1 MSSDDI
7 NLKLDKLLKNDD
19 TENFYSFVSE
29 IIEENKEYVSDL
41 EQNLNLINNILL
53 TDMNE
58 SNHESKMSFICLFFE
73 ILISE
78 NIDFTLYL
86 DKLLNLIIQTNIYSD
101 ENIKRIINICSN
113 ATLSKTALY
122 KKLVNFA
129 KNKVE
134 YLYIIFS
141 LVGFKD
147 IIIDTLSE
155 NWELIFDL
163 MNSQEVK
170 LNSTDIKNVLKCLE
184 LLINLSEDKFKPYA
198 SSALYQALDYLSETD
213 TELQKRSLMIIYSL
227 SKFCDEQ
234 LQPLSEHIVDF
245 LKVLEKGKNV
255 EINNLCNTM
264 LKHFTG
270 NEENE
275 IEENE
280 NDNNEND
287 EIDNNEND
295 NNENRNYNVEENEEN
310 ENDNENENNIIDNDD
325 YPENKDNQENQ
336 ENQEEQIEQNEQ
348 NERNLDLNEV
358 DDTKPEDLIK
368 NNTNNNII
376 EEYDY
381 SYEKRIKPNIQN
393 SSEIKQEE
401 PKEQYI
407 DYQNKPKERKETKE
421 ILLENQNNNE
431 LYQKKIYTNKNENK
445 NKIQMSKYKPKP
457 QPKEEYEE
465 NNEQMNQEIE
475 NSNDNDNNDNFY
487 NIDIDAIMKKI
498 KDLSNKQ
505 IIILNSIEQYK
516 SDTERIIN
524 QKKLKI
530 KSLEEKIEDL
540 EEKIRIEKNKRKN
553 RGVNPGRTNYQMRRK
568 NNNDN
573 NNSYKNK
580 YENEDN
586 DEYND
591 YYRYEK

>member
-29 IIEENKEYVSDL
+29 IIDENKECVSDL
-41 EQNLNLINNILL
+41 EQNLNLIFNILI
-53 TDMNE
+53 TDINE

-78 NIDFTLYL
+78 NIDFTFYL
-86 DKLLNLIIQTNIYSD
+86 DKLLNLIIKTNIYSD

-147 IIIDTLSE
+147 IIIDNLSD

-170 LNSTDIKNVLKCLE
+170 LNSTEIKNVLKCLE
-184 LLINLSEDKFKPYA
+184 LLINLSEDKFKPFA

-213 TELQKRSLMIIYSL
+213 IELQKRSLMIIYSL

-264 LKHFTG
+264 LKHFMG
-270 NEENE
+270 NDDNYVEENENENE
-275 IEENE
+275 IERENE
-280 NDNNEND
+280 EGGDNA
-287 EIDNNEND
+287 
-295 NNENRNYNVEENEEN
+295 EENEEID
-310 ENDNENENNIIDNDD
+310 NDNENNIIDNDD
-325 YPENKDNQENQ
+325 YPENKNEQD
-336 ENQEEQIEQNEQ
+336 EQIEQNEQ
-348 NERNLDLNEV
+348 NLDLNEI
-358 DDTKPEDLIK
+358 DETKQEELIK
-368 NNTNNNII
+368 NNISNNNINS
-376 EEYDY
+376 EYNY
-381 SYEKRIKPNIQN
+381 NYEKNIKSNTKNNP
-393 SSEIKQEE
+393 EINKDENYINYQ
-401 PKEQYI
+401 PKKNEKIEKIEII
-407 DYQNKPKERKETKE
+407 DEDE
-421 ILLENQNNNE
+421 NNNE
-431 LYQKKIYTNKNENK
+431 EYPKKIYSNKNEA
-445 NKIQMSKYKPKP
+445 KIRANNYQPKPK
-457 QPKEEYEE
+457 QEYEE
-465 NNEQMNQEIE
+465 NNEQINQDLE
-475 NSNDNDNNDNFY
+475 NSNDNNDNSDNFA

-498 KDLSNKQ
+498 KDLSYKQ

-553 RGVNPGRTNYQMRRK
+553 RGANVGRTNYQMRRK

-573 NNSYKNK
+573 NNIYKNK
-580 YENEDN
+580 YENED
-586 DEYND
+586 DEDYND
-591 YYRYEK
+591 YYRYGK

>member
-29 IIEENKEYVSDL
+29 IIDENKEYVSDL
-41 EQNLNLINNILL
+41 EQNLNLIFNILI
-53 TDMNE
+53 TDINE

-78 NIDFTLYL
+78 NIDFTFYL
-86 DKLLNLIIQTNIYSD
+86 DKLLNLIIKTNIYSD

-147 IIIDTLSE
+147 IIIDNLSD

-170 LNSTDIKNVLKCLE
+170 LNSTEIKNVLKCLE
-184 LLINLSEDKFKPYA
+184 LLINLSEDKFKPFA

-213 TELQKRSLMIIYSL
+213 IELQKRSLMIIYSL

-264 LKHFTG
+264 LKHFMG
-270 NEENE
+270 NDDNYVEENENENE
-275 IEENE
+275 IERENE
-280 NDNNEND
+280 EGGDNA
-287 EIDNNEND
+287 
-295 NNENRNYNVEENEEN
+295 EENEEID
-310 ENDNENENNIIDNDD
+310 NDNENNIIDNDD
-325 YPENKDNQENQ
+325 YPENKNEQD
-336 ENQEEQIEQNEQ
+336 EQIEQNEQ
-348 NERNLDLNEV
+348 NLDLNEI
-358 DDTKPEDLIK
+358 DDTKQEELIK
-368 NNTNNNII
+368 NNISNNNINS
-376 EEYDY
+376 EYNY
-381 SYEKRIKPNIQN
+381 NYEKNIKSNTKNNP
-393 SSEIKQEE
+393 EINKDENYINYQ
-401 PKEQYI
+401 PKKNEKIEKIEII
-407 DYQNKPKERKETKE
+407 DEDE
-421 ILLENQNNNE
+421 NNNE
-431 LYQKKIYTNKNENK
+431 EYPKKIYSNKNEA
-445 NKIQMSKYKPKP
+445 KIRANNYQPIPK
-457 QPKEEYEE
+457 QEYEE
-465 NNEQMNQEIE
+465 NNEQINQDLE
-475 NSNDNDNNDNFY
+475 NSNDNNDNSDNFA

-498 KDLSNKQ
+498 KDLSYKQ

-553 RGVNPGRTNYQMRRK
+553 RGANVGRTNYQMRRK

-573 NNSYKNK
+573 NNIYKNK
-580 YENEDN
+580 YENED
-586 DEYND
+586 DEDYND
-591 YYRYEK
+591 YYRYGK

>member
-7 NLKLDKLLKNDD
+7 NSKLDKLLKNDD

-41 EQNLNLINNILL
+41 EQNLNLIYNILIS
-53 TDMNE
+53 DMNE
-58 SNHESKMSFICLFFE
+58 SNHETKMAFICLFFE

-86 DKLLNLIIQTNIYSD
+86 DKLLNLIIKTNIYSD

-113 ATLSKTALY
+113 ATLSKTTLY
-122 KKLVNFA
+122 KKLINFA

-184 LLINLSEDKFKPYA
+184 LLINLSEDKFKPFA

-213 TELQKRSLMIIYSL
+213 IELQKRSLMIIYSL

-270 NEENE
+270 NEDE

-280 NDNNEND
+280 NE
-287 EIDNNEND
+287 
-295 NNENRNYNVEENEEN
+295 NENRNDNVEENEEN
-310 ENDNENENNIIDNDD
+310 ENDENDNDNENNIIDNDD
-325 YPENKDNQENQ
+325 YPENKDNQEEQN
-336 ENQEEQIEQNEQ
+336 EQIEQNEQ
-348 NERNLDLNEV
+348 NEQNERNFDLNEV

-368 NNTNNNII
+368 NNTNNNIS

-381 SYEKRIKPNIQN
+381 NYEKRPKINMQNNI
-393 SSEIKQEE
+393 EINQEE
-401 PKEQYI
+401 QKEKYI
-407 DYQNKPKERKETKE
+407 EYEIKPKENKRE
-421 ILLENQNNNE
+421 IIYENQNDIE
-431 LYQKKIYTNKNENK
+431 AYPKKINSNKKE
-445 NKIQMSKYKPKP
+445 NKIQMNKYKPK
-457 QPKEEYEE
+457 PKEEYEE

-475 NSNDNDNNDNFY
+475 NSNDNDNNNDNFY

-553 RGVNPGRTNYQMRRK
+553 RGANPGRTNYQMRRK
-568 NNNDN
+568 NNNEN
-573 NNSYKNK
+573 NNYKNK
-580 YENEDN
+580 YENEDD
-586 DEYND
+586 DEYNN
-591 YYRYEK
+591 YYRYGK

>member
-29 IIEENKEYVSDL
+29 IIDENKECVSDL
-41 EQNLNLINNILL
+41 EQNLNLIFNILI
-53 TDMNE
+53 TDINE

-78 NIDFTLYL
+78 NIDFTFYL
-86 DKLLNLIIQTNIYSD
+86 DKLLNLIIKTNIYSD

-147 IIIDTLSE
+147 IIIDNLSD

-170 LNSTDIKNVLKCLE
+170 LNSTEIKNVLKCLE
-184 LLINLSEDKFKPYA
+184 LLINLSEDKFKPFA

-213 TELQKRSLMIIYSL
+213 IELQKRSLMIIYSL

-264 LKHFTG
+264 LKHFMG
-270 NEENE
+270 NDDNYVEENENENE
-275 IEENE
+275 IERENE
-280 NDNNEND
+280 EGGDNA
-287 EIDNNEND
+287 
-295 NNENRNYNVEENEEN
+295 EENEEID
-310 ENDNENENNIIDNDD
+310 NDNENNIIDNDD
-325 YPENKDNQENQ
+325 YPENKN
-336 ENQEEQIEQNEQ
+336 EQIEQNEQ
-348 NERNLDLNEV
+348 NLDLNEI
-358 DDTKPEDLIK
+358 DDTKQEELIK
-368 NNTNNNII
+368 NNISNNNINS
-376 EEYDY
+376 EYNY
-381 SYEKRIKPNIQN
+381 NYEKNIKSNTKNNP
-393 SSEIKQEE
+393 EINKDENYINYQ
-401 PKEQYI
+401 PKKNEKIEKIEII
-407 DYQNKPKERKETKE
+407 DEDE
-421 ILLENQNNNE
+421 NNNE
-431 LYQKKIYTNKNENK
+431 EYPKKIYSNKNEA
-445 NKIQMSKYKPKP
+445 KIRANNYQPKPK
-457 QPKEEYEE
+457 QEYEE
-465 NNEQMNQEIE
+465 NNEQINQDLE
-475 NSNDNDNNDNFY
+475 NSNDNNDNSDNFA

-498 KDLSNKQ
+498 KDLSYKQ

-553 RGVNPGRTNYQMRRK
+553 RGANVGRTNYQMRRK

-573 NNSYKNK
+573 NNIYKNK
-580 YENEDN
+580 YENED
-586 DEYND
+586 DEDYND
-591 YYRYEK
+591 YYRYGK

>member
-29 IIEENKEYVSDL
+29 IIDENKEYVSDL
-41 EQNLNLINNILL
+41 EQNLNLIFNILI
-53 TDMNE
+53 TDINE

-78 NIDFTLYL
+78 NIDFTFYL
-86 DKLLNLIIQTNIYSD
+86 DKLLNLIIKTNIYSD

-147 IIIDTLSE
+147 IIIDNLSD

-170 LNSTDIKNVLKCLE
+170 LNSTEIKNVLKCLE
-184 LLINLSEDKFKPYA
+184 LLINLSEDKFKPFA

-213 TELQKRSLMIIYSL
+213 IELQKRSLMIIYSL

-264 LKHFTG
+264 LKHFMG
-270 NEENE
+270 NDDNYVEENENENE
-275 IEENE
+275 IEHENE
-280 NDNNEND
+280 EGGDNA
-287 EIDNNEND
+287 
-295 NNENRNYNVEENEEN
+295 EENEEID
-310 ENDNENENNIIDNDD
+310 NDNENNIIDNDD
-325 YPENKDNQENQ
+325 YPENKNEQD
-336 ENQEEQIEQNEQ
+336 EQIEQNEQ
-348 NERNLDLNEV
+348 NLDLNEI
-358 DDTKPEDLIK
+358 DDTKQEELIK
-368 NNTNNNII
+368 NNISNNNINS
-376 EEYDY
+376 EYNY
-381 SYEKRIKPNIQN
+381 NYEKNIKSNTKNNP
-393 SSEIKQEE
+393 EINNDENYINYQ
-401 PKEQYI
+401 PKKNEKIEKIEII
-407 DYQNKPKERKETKE
+407 DEDE
-421 ILLENQNNNE
+421 NNNE
-431 LYQKKIYTNKNENK
+431 EYPKKIYSNKNEA
-445 NKIQMSKYKPKP
+445 KIRANNYQPKPK
-457 QPKEEYEE
+457 QEYEE
-465 NNEQMNQEIE
+465 NNEQINQDLE
-475 NSNDNDNNDNFY
+475 NSNDNNDNSDNFA

-498 KDLSNKQ
+498 KDLSYKQ

-530 KSLEEKIEDL
+530 KNLEEKIEDL

-553 RGVNPGRTNYQMRRK
+553 RGANVGRTNYQMRRK

-573 NNSYKNK
+573 NNIYKNK
-580 YENEDN
+580 YENED
-586 DEYND
+586 DEDYND
-591 YYRYEK
+591 YYRYGK

>member
-7 NLKLDKLLKNDD
+7 NSKLDKLLKNDD

-41 EQNLNLINNILL
+41 EQNLNLIYNILIS
-53 TDMNE
+53 DMNE
-58 SNHESKMSFICLFFE
+58 SNHETKMAFICLFFE

-86 DKLLNLIIQTNIYSD
+86 DKLLNLIIKTNIYSD

-113 ATLSKTALY
+113 ATLSKTTLY
-122 KKLVNFA
+122 KKLINFA

-184 LLINLSEDKFKPYA
+184 LLINLSEDKFKPFA

-213 TELQKRSLMIIYSL
+213 IELQKRSLMIIYSL

-270 NEENE
+270 NEDE

-280 NDNNEND
+280 NE
-287 EIDNNEND
+287 
-295 NNENRNYNVEENEEN
+295 NENRNDNVEENEEN
-310 ENDNENENNIIDNDD
+310 ENDENDNDNENNIIDNDD
-325 YPENKDNQENQ
+325 YPENKDNQEEQN
-336 ENQEEQIEQNEQ
+336 EQIEQNEQ
-348 NERNLDLNEV
+348 NERNFDLNEV

-368 NNTNNNII
+368 NNTNNNIS

-381 SYEKRIKPNIQN
+381 NYEKRPKINMQNNI
-393 SSEIKQEE
+393 EINQEE
-401 PKEQYI
+401 QKEKYI
-407 DYQNKPKERKETKE
+407 EYEIKPKENKRE
-421 ILLENQNNNE
+421 IIYENQNDIE
-431 LYQKKIYTNKNENK
+431 AYPKKINSNKKE
-445 NKIQMSKYKPKP
+445 NKIQMNKYKPK
-457 QPKEEYEE
+457 PKEEYEE

-475 NSNDNDNNDNFY
+475 NSNDNDNNNDNFY

-530 KSLEEKIEDL
+530 KSLEKKIEDL

-553 RGVNPGRTNYQMRRK
+553 RGANPGRTNYQMRRK
-568 NNNDN
+568 NNNEN
-573 NNSYKNK
+573 NNYKNK
-580 YENEDN
+580 YENEDD

-591 YYRYEK
+591 YYRYGK

>member
-29 IIEENKEYVSDL
+29 IIDENKECVSDL
-41 EQNLNLINNILL
+41 EQNLNLIFNILI
-53 TDMNE
+53 TDINE

-78 NIDFTLYL
+78 NIDFTFYL
-86 DKLLNLIIQTNIYSD
+86 DKLLNLIIKKNIYSD

-147 IIIDTLSE
+147 IIIDNLSD

-170 LNSTDIKNVLKCLE
+170 LNSTEIKNVLKCLE
-184 LLINLSEDKFKPYA
+184 LLINLSEDKFKPFA

-213 TELQKRSLMIIYSL
+213 IELQKRSLMIIYSL

-264 LKHFTG
+264 LKHFMG
-270 NEENE
+270 NDDNYAEENENENE
-275 IEENE
+275 IERENE
-280 NDNNEND
+280 EGGDNA
-287 EIDNNEND
+287 
-295 NNENRNYNVEENEEN
+295 EENEEID
-310 ENDNENENNIIDNDD
+310 NDNENNIIDNDD
-325 YPENKDNQENQ
+325 YPENKNEQD
-336 ENQEEQIEQNEQ
+336 EQIEQNEQ
-348 NERNLDLNEV
+348 NLDLNEI
-358 DDTKPEDLIK
+358 DDTKQEELIK
-368 NNTNNNII
+368 NNISNNNINS
-376 EEYDY
+376 EYNY
-381 SYEKRIKPNIQN
+381 NYEKNIKSNTKNNP
-393 SSEIKQEE
+393 EINKDEDYINYQ
-401 PKEQYI
+401 PKKNEKIEKIEII
-407 DYQNKPKERKETKE
+407 DEDE
-421 ILLENQNNNE
+421 NNNE
-431 LYQKKIYTNKNENK
+431 EYPKKIYSNKNEA
-445 NKIQMSKYKPKP
+445 KIRANNYQPKPK
-457 QPKEEYEE
+457 QEYEE
-465 NNEQMNQEIE
+465 NNEQINQDLE
-475 NSNDNDNNDNFY
+475 NSNDNNDNSDNFA

-498 KDLSNKQ
+498 KDLSYKQ

-553 RGVNPGRTNYQMRRK
+553 RGANVGRTNYQMRRK

-573 NNSYKNK
+573 NNIYKNK
-580 YENEDN
+580 YENED
-586 DEYND
+586 DEDYND
-591 YYRYEK
+591 YYRYGK

>member
-29 IIEENKEYVSDL
+29 IIDENKEYVSDL
-41 EQNLNLINNILL
+41 EQNLNLIFNILI
-53 TDMNE
+53 TDINE

-78 NIDFTLYL
+78 NIDFTFYL
-86 DKLLNLIIQTNIYSD
+86 DKLLNLIIKTNIYSD

-147 IIIDTLSE
+147 IIIDNLSD

-170 LNSTDIKNVLKCLE
+170 LNSTEIKNVLKCLE
-184 LLINLSEDKFKPYA
+184 LLINLSEDKFKPFA

-213 TELQKRSLMIIYSL
+213 IELQKRSLMIIYSL

-264 LKHFTG
+264 LKHFMG
-270 NEENE
+270 NDDNYVEENENENE
-275 IEENE
+275 IERENE
-280 NDNNEND
+280 EGGDNA
-287 EIDNNEND
+287 
-295 NNENRNYNVEENEEN
+295 EENEEID
-310 ENDNENENNIIDNDD
+310 NDNENNIIDNDD
-325 YPENKDNQENQ
+325 YPENKNEQD
-336 ENQEEQIEQNEQ
+336 EQIEQNEQ
-348 NERNLDLNEV
+348 NLDLNEI
-358 DDTKPEDLIK
+358 DDTKQEELIK
-368 NNTNNNII
+368 NNISNNNINS
-376 EEYDY
+376 EYNY
-381 SYEKRIKPNIQN
+381 NYEKNIKSNTKNNP
-393 SSEIKQEE
+393 EINKDENYINYQ
-401 PKEQYI
+401 PKKNEKIEKIEII
-407 DYQNKPKERKETKE
+407 DEDE
-421 ILLENQNNNE
+421 NNNE
-431 LYQKKIYTNKNENK
+431 EYPKKIYSNKNEA
-445 NKIQMSKYKPKP
+445 KIRANNYQPKPK
-457 QPKEEYEE
+457 QEYEE
-465 NNEQMNQEIE
+465 NNEQINQDLE
-475 NSNDNDNNDNFY
+475 NSNDNNDNSDNFA

-498 KDLSNKQ
+498 KDLSYKQ

-553 RGVNPGRTNYQMRRK
+553 RGANVGRTNYQMRRK

-573 NNSYKNK
+573 NNIYKNK
-580 YENEDN
+580 YENED
-586 DEYND
+586 DEDYND
-591 YYRYEK
+591 YYRYGK

>member
-29 IIEENKEYVSDL
+29 IIDENKEYVSDL
-41 EQNLNLINNILL
+41 EQNLNLIFNILI
-53 TDMNE
+53 TDINE

-78 NIDFTLYL
+78 NIDFTFYL
-86 DKLLNLIIQTNIYSD
+86 DKLLNLIIKTNIYSD

-147 IIIDTLSE
+147 IIIDNLSD

-170 LNSTDIKNVLKCLE
+170 LNSTEIKNVLKCLE
-184 LLINLSEDKFKPYA
+184 LLINLSEDKFKPFA

-213 TELQKRSLMIIYSL
+213 IELQKRSLMIIYSL

-264 LKHFTG
+264 LKHFMG
-270 NEENE
+270 NDDNYVEENENENE
-275 IEENE
+275 IERENE
-280 NDNNEND
+280 EGGDNA
-287 EIDNNEND
+287 
-295 NNENRNYNVEENEEN
+295 EENEEID
-310 ENDNENENNIIDNDD
+310 NDNENNIIDNDD
-325 YPENKDNQENQ
+325 YPENKNEQD
-336 ENQEEQIEQNEQ
+336 EQIEQNEQ
-348 NERNLDLNEV
+348 NLDLNEI
-358 DDTKPEDLIK
+358 DDTKQEELIK
-368 NNTNNNII
+368 NNISNNNINS
-376 EEYDY
+376 EYNY
-381 SYEKRIKPNIQN
+381 NYEKNIKSNTKNNP
-393 SSEIKQEE
+393 EINKDENYINYQ
-401 PKEQYI
+401 PKKNEKIEKIEII
-407 DYQNKPKERKETKE
+407 DEDE
-421 ILLENQNNNE
+421 NNNE
-431 LYQKKIYTNKNENK
+431 EYPKKIYSNKNEA
-445 NKIQMSKYKPKP
+445 KIRANNYQPKPK
-457 QPKEEYEE
+457 QEYEE
-465 NNEQMNQEIE
+465 NNEQINQDLE
-475 NSNDNDNNDNFY
+475 NSNDNNDNSDNFA

-498 KDLSNKQ
+498 KDLSYKQ

-530 KSLEEKIEDL
+530 KNLEEKIEDL

-553 RGVNPGRTNYQMRRK
+553 RGANVGRTNYQMRRK

-573 NNSYKNK
+573 NNIYKNK
-580 YENEDN
+580 YENED
-586 DEYND
+586 DEDYND
-591 YYRYEK
+591 YYRYGK

>member
-7 NLKLDKLLKNDD
+7 NSKLDKLLKNDD

-41 EQNLNLINNILL
+41 EQNLNLIYNILIS
-53 TDMNE
+53 DMNE
-58 SNHESKMSFICLFFE
+58 SNHETKMAFICLFFE

-86 DKLLNLIIQTNIYSD
+86 DKLLNLIIKTNIYSD

-113 ATLSKTALY
+113 ATLSKTTLY
-122 KKLVNFA
+122 KKLINFA

-184 LLINLSEDKFKPYA
+184 LLINLSEDKFKPFA

-213 TELQKRSLMIIYSL
+213 IELQKRSLMIIYSL

-270 NEENE
+270 NEDE

-280 NDNNEND
+280 NE
-287 EIDNNEND
+287 
-295 NNENRNYNVEENEEN
+295 NENRNDNVEENEEN
-310 ENDNENENNIIDNDD
+310 ENDENDNDNENNIIDNDD
-325 YPENKDNQENQ
+325 YPENKDNQEEQN
-336 ENQEEQIEQNEQ
+336 EQIEQNEQ
-348 NERNLDLNEV
+348 NERNFDLNEV

-368 NNTNNNII
+368 NNTNNNMS

-381 SYEKRIKPNIQN
+381 NYEKRPKINMQNNI
-393 SSEIKQEE
+393 EINQEE
-401 PKEQYI
+401 QKEKYI
-407 DYQNKPKERKETKE
+407 EYEIKPKENKRE
-421 ILLENQNNNE
+421 IIYENQNDIE
-431 LYQKKIYTNKNENK
+431 AYPKKINSNKKE
-445 NKIQMSKYKPKP
+445 NKIQMNKYKPK
-457 QPKEEYEE
+457 PKEEYEE

-475 NSNDNDNNDNFY
+475 NSNDNDNNNDNFY

-530 KSLEEKIEDL
+530 KSLEKKIEDL

-553 RGVNPGRTNYQMRRK
+553 RGANPGRTNYQMRRK
-568 NNNDN
+568 NNNEN
-573 NNSYKNK
+573 NNYKNK
-580 YENEDN
+580 YENEDD

-591 YYRYEK
+591 YYRYGK

>member
-29 IIEENKEYVSDL
+29 IIDENKEYVSDL
-41 EQNLNLINNILL
+41 EQNLNLIFNILI
-53 TDMNE
+53 TDINE

-78 NIDFTLYL
+78 NIDFTFYL
-86 DKLLNLIIQTNIYSD
+86 DKLLNLIIKTNIYSD

-147 IIIDTLSE
+147 IIIDNLSD

-170 LNSTDIKNVLKCLE
+170 LNSTEIKNVLKCLE
-184 LLINLSEDKFKPYA
+184 LLINLSEDKFKPFA

-213 TELQKRSLMIIYSL
+213 IELQKRSLMIIYSL

-264 LKHFTG
+264 LKHFMG
-270 NEENE
+270 NDDNYVEENENENE
-275 IEENE
+275 IERENE
-280 NDNNEND
+280 EGGDNA
-287 EIDNNEND
+287 
-295 NNENRNYNVEENEEN
+295 EENEEID
-310 ENDNENENNIIDNDD
+310 NDNENNIIDNDD
-325 YPENKDNQENQ
+325 YPENKNEQD
-336 ENQEEQIEQNEQ
+336 EQIEQNEQ
-348 NERNLDLNEV
+348 NLDLNEI
-358 DDTKPEDLIK
+358 DDTKQEELIK
-368 NNTNNNII
+368 NNISNNNINS
-376 EEYDY
+376 EYNY
-381 SYEKRIKPNIQN
+381 NYEKNIKSNTKNNP
-393 SSEIKQEE
+393 EINKDENYINYQ
-401 PKEQYI
+401 PKKNEKIEKIEII
-407 DYQNKPKERKETKE
+407 DEDE
-421 ILLENQNNNE
+421 NNNE
-431 LYQKKIYTNKNENK
+431 EYPKKIYSNKNEA
-445 NKIQMSKYKPKP
+445 KIRANNYQPKPK
-457 QPKEEYEE
+457 QEYEE
-465 NNEQMNQEIE
+465 NNEQINQDLE
-475 NSNDNDNNDNFY
+475 NSNDNNDNSDNFE
-487 NIDIDAIMKKI
+487 NIDIDSIMKKI
-498 KDLSNKQ
+498 KDLSYKQ

-530 KSLEEKIEDL
+530 KNLEEKIEDL

-553 RGVNPGRTNYQMRRK
+553 RGANVGRTNYQMRRK

-573 NNSYKNK
+573 NNIYKNK
-580 YENEDN
+580 YENED
-586 DEYND
+586 DEDYND
-591 YYRYEK
+591 YYRYGK

>member
-7 NLKLDKLLKNDD
+7 NSKLDKLLKNDD

-41 EQNLNLINNILL
+41 EQNLNLIYNILIS
-53 TDMNE
+53 DMNE
-58 SNHESKMSFICLFFE
+58 SNHETKMAFICLFFE

-86 DKLLNLIIQTNIYSD
+86 DKLLNLIIKTNIYSD

-113 ATLSKTALY
+113 ATLSKTTLY
-122 KKLVNFA
+122 KKLINFA

-184 LLINLSEDKFKPYA
+184 LLINLSEDKFKPFA

-213 TELQKRSLMIIYSL
+213 IELQKRSLMIIYSL

-270 NEENE
+270 NEDE

-280 NDNNEND
+280 NE
-287 EIDNNEND
+287 
-295 NNENRNYNVEENEEN
+295 NENRNDNVEENEEN
-310 ENDNENENNIIDNDD
+310 ENDENDNDNENNIIDNDD
-325 YPENKDNQENQ
+325 YPENKDNQEEQN
-336 ENQEEQIEQNEQ
+336 EQIEQNEQNEQ

-368 NNTNNNII
+368 NNTNNNIS

-381 SYEKRIKPNIQN
+381 NYQKRPKINMQNNI
-393 SSEIKQEE
+393 EINQEE
-401 PKEQYI
+401 QKEKYI
-407 DYQNKPKERKETKE
+407 EYEIKPKENKRE
-421 ILLENQNNNE
+421 IIYENQNDIE
-431 LYQKKIYTNKNENK
+431 AYPKKINSNKKE
-445 NKIQMSKYKPKP
+445 NKIQMNKYKPK
-457 QPKEEYEE
+457 PKEEYEE

-475 NSNDNDNNDNFY
+475 NSNDNDNNNDNFY

-530 KSLEEKIEDL
+530 KSLEKKIEDL

-553 RGVNPGRTNYQMRRK
+553 RGANPGRTNYQMRRK
-568 NNNDN
+568 NNNEN
-573 NNSYKNK
+573 NNYKNK
-580 YENEDN
+580 YENEDD

-591 YYRYEK
+591 YYRYGK

>member
-29 IIEENKEYVSDL
+29 IIDENKEYVSDL
-41 EQNLNLINNILL
+41 EQNLNLIFNILI
-53 TDMNE
+53 TDINE

-78 NIDFTLYL
+78 NIDFTFYL
-86 DKLLNLIIQTNIYSD
+86 DKLLNLIIKTNIYSD

-147 IIIDTLSE
+147 IIIDNLSD

-170 LNSTDIKNVLKCLE
+170 LNSTEIKNALKCLE
-184 LLINLSEDKFKPYA
+184 LLINLSEDKFKPFA

-213 TELQKRSLMIIYSL
+213 IELQKRSLMIIYSL

-245 LKVLEKGKNV
+245 LKVLKKGKNV

-264 LKHFTG
+264 LKHFMG
-270 NEENE
+270 NDDNYVEENENENE
-275 IEENE
+275 IERENE
-280 NDNNEND
+280 EGGDNA
-287 EIDNNEND
+287 
-295 NNENRNYNVEENEEN
+295 EENEEID
-310 ENDNENENNIIDNDD
+310 NDNENNIIDNDD
-325 YPENKDNQENQ
+325 YPENKNEQD
-336 ENQEEQIEQNEQ
+336 EQIEQNEQ
-348 NERNLDLNEV
+348 NLDLNEI
-358 DDTKPEDLIK
+358 DDTKQEELIK
-368 NNTNNNII
+368 NNISNNNINS
-376 EEYDY
+376 EYNY
-381 SYEKRIKPNIQN
+381 NYEKNIKSNTKNNP
-393 SSEIKQEE
+393 EINKDENYINYQ
-401 PKEQYI
+401 PKKNEKIEKIEII
-407 DYQNKPKERKETKE
+407 DEDE
-421 ILLENQNNNE
+421 NNNE
-431 LYQKKIYTNKNENK
+431 EYPKKIYSNKNEA
-445 NKIQMSKYKPKP
+445 KIRANNYQPKPK
-457 QPKEEYEE
+457 QEYEE
-465 NNEQMNQEIE
+465 NNEQINQDLE
-475 NSNDNDNNDNFY
+475 NSNDNNDNSDNFA

-498 KDLSNKQ
+498 KDLSYKQ

-553 RGVNPGRTNYQMRRK
+553 RGANVGRTNYQMRRK

-573 NNSYKNK
+573 NNIYKNK
-580 YENEDN
+580 YENED
-586 DEYND
+586 DEDYND
-591 YYRYEK
+591 YYRYGK

>member
-7 NLKLDKLLKNDD
+7 NSKLDKLLKNDD

-41 EQNLNLINNILL
+41 EQNLNLIYNILIS
-53 TDMNE
+53 DMNE
-58 SNHESKMSFICLFFE
+58 SNHETKMAFICLFFE

-86 DKLLNLIIQTNIYSD
+86 DKLLNLIIKTNIYSD

-113 ATLSKTALY
+113 ATLSKTTLY
-122 KKLVNFA
+122 KKLINFA

-184 LLINLSEDKFKPYA
+184 LLINLSEDKFKPFA

-213 TELQKRSLMIIYSL
+213 IELQKRSLMIIYSL

-270 NEENE
+270 NEDE

-280 NDNNEND
+280 NE
-287 EIDNNEND
+287 
-295 NNENRNYNVEENEEN
+295 NENRNDNVEENEEN
-310 ENDNENENNIIDNDD
+310 ENDENDNDNENNIIDNDD
-325 YPENKDNQENQ
+325 YPENKDNQEEQN
-336 ENQEEQIEQNEQ
+336 EQIEQNEQ
-348 NERNLDLNEV
+348 NERNFDLNEV

-368 NNTNNNII
+368 NNTNNNIS

-381 SYEKRIKPNIQN
+381 NYEKRPKINMQNNI
-393 SSEIKQEE
+393 EINQEE
-401 PKEQYI
+401 QKEKYI
-407 DYQNKPKERKETKE
+407 EYEIKPKENKRE
-421 ILLENQNNNE
+421 IIYENQNDIE
-431 LYQKKIYTNKNENK
+431 AYPKKINSNKKE
-445 NKIQMSKYKPKP
+445 NKIQMNKYKPK
-457 QPKEEYEE
+457 PKEEYEE

-475 NSNDNDNNDNFY
+475 NSNDNDNNNDNFY

-553 RGVNPGRTNYQMRRK
+553 RGANPGRTNYQMRRK

-573 NNSYKNK
+573 NNNYKNK
-580 YENEDN
+580 YENEDD

-591 YYRYEK
+591 YYRYGK

>member
-29 IIEENKEYVSDL
+29 IIDENKEYVSDL
-41 EQNLNLINNILL
+41 EQNLNLIFNILI
-53 TDMNE
+53 TDINE

-78 NIDFTLYL
+78 NIDFTFYL
-86 DKLLNLIIQTNIYSD
+86 DKLLNLIIKTNIYSD

-147 IIIDTLSE
+147 IIIDNLSD

-170 LNSTDIKNVLKCLE
+170 LNSTEIKNVLKCLE
-184 LLINLSEDKFKPYA
+184 LLINLSEDKFKPFA

-213 TELQKRSLMIIYSL
+213 IELQKRSLMIIYSL

-264 LKHFTG
+264 LKHFMG
-270 NEENE
+270 NDDNYVEENKNENE
-275 IEENE
+275 IERENE
-280 NDNNEND
+280 EGGDNA
-287 EIDNNEND
+287 
-295 NNENRNYNVEENEEN
+295 EENEEID
-310 ENDNENENNIIDNDD
+310 NDNENNIIDNDD
-325 YPENKDNQENQ
+325 YPENKNEQD
-336 ENQEEQIEQNEQ
+336 EQIEQNEQ
-348 NERNLDLNEV
+348 NLDLNEI
-358 DDTKPEDLIK
+358 DDTKQEELIK
-368 NNTNNNII
+368 NNISNNNINS
-376 EEYDY
+376 EYNY
-381 SYEKRIKPNIQN
+381 NYEKNIKSNTKNNP
-393 SSEIKQEE
+393 EINKDENYINYQ
-401 PKEQYI
+401 PKKNEKIEKIEII
-407 DYQNKPKERKETKE
+407 DEDE
-421 ILLENQNNNE
+421 NNNE
-431 LYQKKIYTNKNENK
+431 EYPKKIYSNKNEE
-445 NKIQMSKYKPKP
+445 KIRANNYQPKPK
-457 QPKEEYEE
+457 QEYEE
-465 NNEQMNQEIE
+465 NNEQINQDLE
-475 NSNDNDNNDNFY
+475 NSNDNNDNSDNFA

-498 KDLSNKQ
+498 KDLSYKQ

-530 KSLEEKIEDL
+530 KNLEEKIEDL

-553 RGVNPGRTNYQMRRK
+553 RGANVGRTNYQMRRK

-573 NNSYKNK
+573 NNIYKNK
-580 YENEDN
+580 YENED
-586 DEYND
+586 DEDYND
-591 YYRYEK
+591 YYRYGK

>member
-7 NLKLDKLLKNDD
+7 NSKLDKLLKNDD

-41 EQNLNLINNILL
+41 EQNLNLIYNILIS
-53 TDMNE
+53 DMNE
-58 SNHESKMSFICLFFE
+58 SNHETKMAFICLFFE

-86 DKLLNLIIQTNIYSD
+86 DKLLNLIIKTNIYSD

-113 ATLSKTALY
+113 ATLSKTTLY
-122 KKLVNFA
+122 KKLINFA

-184 LLINLSEDKFKPYA
+184 LLINLSEDKFKPFA

-213 TELQKRSLMIIYSL
+213 IELQKRSLMIIYSL

-270 NEENE
+270 NEDE

-280 NDNNEND
+280 NE
-287 EIDNNEND
+287 
-295 NNENRNYNVEENEEN
+295 NENRNDNVEENEEN
-310 ENDNENENNIIDNDD
+310 ENDENDNDNENNIIDNDD
-325 YPENKDNQENQ
+325 YPENKDNQEEQN
-336 ENQEEQIEQNEQ
+336 EQIEQNEQ
-348 NERNLDLNEV
+348 NERNFDLNEV

-368 NNTNNNII
+368 NNTNNNIS

-381 SYEKRIKPNIQN
+381 NYEKRPKINMQNNI
-393 SSEIKQEE
+393 EINQEE
-401 PKEQYI
+401 QKEKYI
-407 DYQNKPKERKETKE
+407 EYEIKPKENKRE
-421 ILLENQNNNE
+421 IIYENQNDIE
-431 LYQKKIYTNKNENK
+431 AYPKKINSNRKE
-445 NKIQMSKYKPKP
+445 NKIQMNKYKPK
-457 QPKEEYEE
+457 PKEEYEE

-475 NSNDNDNNDNFY
+475 NSNDNDNNNDNFY

-524 QKKLKI
+524 QKKIKI

-553 RGVNPGRTNYQMRRK
+553 RGANPGRTNYQMRRK
-568 NNNDN
+568 NNNEN
-573 NNSYKNK
+573 NNYKNK
-580 YENEDN
+580 YENEDD

-591 YYRYEK
+591 YYRYGK

>member
-29 IIEENKEYVSDL
+29 IIDENKEYVSDL
-41 EQNLNLINNILL
+41 EQNLNLIFNILI
-53 TDMNE
+53 TDINE

-78 NIDFTLYL
+78 NIDFTFYL
-86 DKLLNLIIQTNIYSD
+86 DKLLNLIIKTNIYSD

-147 IIIDTLSE
+147 IIIDNLSD

-170 LNSTDIKNVLKCLE
+170 LNSTEIKNVLKCLE
-184 LLINLSEDKFKPYA
+184 LLINLSEDKFKPFA

-213 TELQKRSLMIIYSL
+213 IELQKRSLMIIYSL

-264 LKHFTG
+264 LKHFMG
-270 NEENE
+270 NDDNYVEENENENE
-275 IEENE
+275 IERENE
-280 NDNNEND
+280 EGGDNA
-287 EIDNNEND
+287 
-295 NNENRNYNVEENEEN
+295 EENEEID
-310 ENDNENENNIIDNDD
+310 NDNENNIIDNDD
-325 YPENKDNQENQ
+325 YPENKNEQD
-336 ENQEEQIEQNEQ
+336 EQIEQNEQ
-348 NERNLDLNEV
+348 NLDLNEI
-358 DDTKPEDLIK
+358 DETKQEELIK
-368 NNTNNNII
+368 NNISNNNINS
-376 EEYDY
+376 EYNY
-381 SYEKRIKPNIQN
+381 NYEKNIKSNTKNNP
-393 SSEIKQEE
+393 EINKDENYINYQ
-401 PKEQYI
+401 PKKNEKIEKIEII
-407 DYQNKPKERKETKE
+407 DEDE
-421 ILLENQNNNE
+421 NNNE
-431 LYQKKIYTNKNENK
+431 EYPKKIYSNKNEA
-445 NKIQMSKYKPKP
+445 KIRANNYQPKPK
-457 QPKEEYEE
+457 QEYEE
-465 NNEQMNQEIE
+465 NNEQINQDLE
-475 NSNDNDNNDNFY
+475 NSNDNNDNSDNFA

-498 KDLSNKQ
+498 KDLSYKQ

-530 KSLEEKIEDL
+530 KNLEEKIEDL

-553 RGVNPGRTNYQMRRK
+553 RGANVGRTNYQMRRK

-573 NNSYKNK
+573 NNIYKNK
-580 YENEDN
+580 YENED
-586 DEYND
+586 DEDYND
-591 YYRYEK
+591 YYRYGK

>member
-7 NLKLDKLLKNDD
+7 NSKLDKLLKNDD

-41 EQNLNLINNILL
+41 EQNLNLIYNILIS
-53 TDMNE
+53 DMNE
-58 SNHESKMSFICLFFE
+58 SNHETKMAFICLFFE

-86 DKLLNLIIQTNIYSD
+86 DKLLNLIIKTNIYSD

-113 ATLSKTALY
+113 ATLSKTTLY
-122 KKLVNFA
+122 KKLINFA

-184 LLINLSEDKFKPYA
+184 LLINLSEDKFKPFA

-213 TELQKRSLMIIYSL
+213 IELQKRSLMIIYSL

-270 NEENE
+270 NEDE

-280 NDNNEND
+280 NE
-287 EIDNNEND
+287 
-295 NNENRNYNVEENEEN
+295 NENRNDNVEENEEN
-310 ENDNENENNIIDNDD
+310 ENDENDNDNENNIIDNDD
-325 YPENKDNQENQ
+325 YPENKDNQEEQN
-336 ENQEEQIEQNEQ
+336 EQIEQNEQ
-348 NERNLDLNEV
+348 NERNFDLNEV

-368 NNTNNNII
+368 NNTNNNIS

-381 SYEKRIKPNIQN
+381 NYQKRPKINTQNNIEINREEQKEKYIEYEI
-393 SSEIKQEE
+393 
-401 PKEQYI
+401 
-407 DYQNKPKERKETKE
+407 KPKENKRE
-421 ILLENQNNNE
+421 IIYENQNDIEAYPKIINSN
-431 LYQKKIYTNKNENK
+431 KKE
-445 NKIQMSKYKPKP
+445 NKIQMNKYKPK
-457 QPKEEYEE
+457 PKEEYEE

-475 NSNDNDNNDNFY
+475 NSNDNDNNNDNFY

-530 KSLEEKIEDL
+530 KSLEKKIEDL

-553 RGVNPGRTNYQMRRK
+553 RGANPGRTNYQMRRK
-568 NNNDN
+568 NNNEN
-573 NNSYKNK
+573 NNYKNK
-580 YENEDN
+580 YENEDD

-591 YYRYEK
+591 YYRYGK

>member
-7 NLKLDKLLKNDD
+7 NSKLDKLLKNDD

-41 EQNLNLINNILL
+41 EQNLNLIYNILIS
-53 TDMNE
+53 DMNE
-58 SNHESKMSFICLFFE
+58 SNHETKMAFICLFFE

-86 DKLLNLIIQTNIYSD
+86 DKLLNLIIKTNIYSD

-113 ATLSKTALY
+113 ATLSKTTLY
-122 KKLVNFA
+122 KKLINFA

-184 LLINLSEDKFKPYA
+184 LLINLSEDKFKPFA

-213 TELQKRSLMIIYSL
+213 IELQKRSLMIIYSL

-270 NEENE
+270 NEDE

-280 NDNNEND
+280 NE
-287 EIDNNEND
+287 
-295 NNENRNYNVEENEEN
+295 NENRNDNVEENEEN
-310 ENDNENENNIIDNDD
+310 ENDENDNDNENNIIDNDD
-325 YPENKDNQENQ
+325 YPENIDNQEEQN
-336 ENQEEQIEQNEQ
+336 EQIEQNEQ
-348 NERNLDLNEV
+348 NERNFDLNEV

-368 NNTNNNII
+368 NNTNNNIS

-381 SYEKRIKPNIQN
+381 NYEKRPKINMQNNI
-393 SSEIKQEE
+393 EINQEE
-401 PKEQYI
+401 QKEKYI
-407 DYQNKPKERKETKE
+407 EYQIKPKENKRE
-421 ILLENQNNNE
+421 IIYENQNDIE
-431 LYQKKIYTNKNENK
+431 AYPKKINSNKKE
-445 NKIQMSKYKPKP
+445 NKIQMNKYKPK
-457 QPKEEYEE
+457 PKEEYEE

-475 NSNDNDNNDNFY
+475 NSNDNDNNNDNFY

-553 RGVNPGRTNYQMRRK
+553 RGANPGRTNYQMRRK
-568 NNNDN
+568 NNNEN
-573 NNSYKNK
+573 NNYKNK
-580 YENEDN
+580 YENEDD

-591 YYRYEK
+591 YYRYGK

>member
-7 NLKLDKLLKNDD
+7 NSKLDKLLKNDD

-41 EQNLNLINNILL
+41 EQNLNLIYNILIS
-53 TDMNE
+53 DMNE
-58 SNHESKMSFICLFFE
+58 SNHETKMAFICLFFE

-86 DKLLNLIIQTNIYSD
+86 DKLLNLIIKTNIYSD

-113 ATLSKTALY
+113 ATLSKTTLY
-122 KKLVNFA
+122 KKLINFA

-184 LLINLSEDKFKPYA
+184 LLINLSEDKFKPFA

-213 TELQKRSLMIIYSL
+213 IELQKRSLMIIYSL

-270 NEENE
+270 NEDE

-280 NDNNEND
+280 NE
-287 EIDNNEND
+287 
-295 NNENRNYNVEENEEN
+295 NENRNDNVEENEEN
-310 ENDNENENNIIDNDD
+310 ENDENDNDNENNIIDNDD
-325 YPENKDNQENQ
+325 YPENIDNQEEQN
-336 ENQEEQIEQNEQ
+336 EQIEQNEQ
-348 NERNLDLNEV
+348 NERNFDLNEV

-368 NNTNNNII
+368 NNTNNNIS

-381 SYEKRIKPNIQN
+381 NYQKRPKINMQNNI
-393 SSEIKQEE
+393 EINQEE
-401 PKEQYI
+401 QKEKYI
-407 DYQNKPKERKETKE
+407 EYQIKPKENKRE
-421 ILLENQNNNE
+421 IIYENQNDIE
-431 LYQKKIYTNKNENK
+431 AYPKKINSNKKE
-445 NKIQMSKYKPKP
+445 NKIQMNKYKPK
-457 QPKEEYEE
+457 PKEEYEE

-475 NSNDNDNNDNFY
+475 NSNDNDNNNDNFY

-530 KSLEEKIEDL
+530 KSLEKKIEDL

-553 RGVNPGRTNYQMRRK
+553 RGANPGRTNYQMRRK
-568 NNNDN
+568 NNNEN
-573 NNSYKNK
+573 NNYKNK
-580 YENEDN
+580 YENEDD

-591 YYRYEK
+591 YYRYGK

>member
-29 IIEENKEYVSDL
+29 IIDENKEYVSDL
-41 EQNLNLINNILL
+41 EQNLNLIFNILI
-53 TDMNE
+53 TDINE

-78 NIDFTLYL
+78 NIDFTFYL
-86 DKLLNLIIQTNIYSD
+86 DKLLNLIIKTNIYSD

-147 IIIDTLSE
+147 IIIDNLSD

-170 LNSTDIKNVLKCLE
+170 LNSTEIKNVLKCLE
-184 LLINLSEDKFKPYA
+184 LLINLSEDKFKPFA

-213 TELQKRSLMIIYSL
+213 IELQKRSLMIIYSL

-264 LKHFTG
+264 LKHFMG
-270 NEENE
+270 NDDNYVEENENENE
-275 IEENE
+275 IERENE
-280 NDNNEND
+280 EGGDNA
-287 EIDNNEND
+287 
-295 NNENRNYNVEENEEN
+295 EENEEID
-310 ENDNENENNIIDNDD
+310 NDNENNIIDNDD
-325 YPENKDNQENQ
+325 YPENKNEQD
-336 ENQEEQIEQNEQ
+336 EQIEQNEQ
-348 NERNLDLNEV
+348 NLDLNEI
-358 DDTKPEDLIK
+358 DDTKQEELIK
-368 NNTNNNII
+368 NNISNNNINS
-376 EEYDY
+376 EYNY
-381 SYEKRIKPNIQN
+381 NYEKNIKSNTKNNP
-393 SSEIKQEE
+393 EINKDENYINYQ
-401 PKEQYI
+401 PKKNEKIEKIEII
-407 DYQNKPKERKETKE
+407 DEDE
-421 ILLENQNNNE
+421 NNNE
-431 LYQKKIYTNKNENK
+431 EYPKKIYSNKNEA
-445 NKIQMSKYKPKP
+445 KIRANNYQPIPK
-457 QPKEEYEE
+457 QEYEE
-465 NNEQMNQEIE
+465 KNEQINQDLE
-475 NSNDNDNNDNFY
+475 NSNDNNDNSDNFA

-498 KDLSNKQ
+498 KDLSYKQ

-553 RGVNPGRTNYQMRRK
+553 RGANVGRTNYQMRRK

-573 NNSYKNK
+573 NNIYKNK
-580 YENEDN
+580 YENED
-586 DEYND
+586 DEDYND
-591 YYRYEK
+591 YYRYGK

>member
-7 NLKLDKLLKNDD
+7 NSKLDKLLKNDD

-41 EQNLNLINNILL
+41 EQNLNLIYNILIS
-53 TDMNE
+53 DMNE
-58 SNHESKMSFICLFFE
+58 SNHETKMAFICLFFE

-86 DKLLNLIIQTNIYSD
+86 DKLLNLIIKTNIYSD

-113 ATLSKTALY
+113 ATLSKTTLY
-122 KKLVNFA
+122 KKLINFA

-184 LLINLSEDKFKPYA
+184 LLINLSEDKFKPFA

-213 TELQKRSLMIIYSL
+213 IELQKRSLMIIYSL

-270 NEENE
+270 NEDE

-280 NDNNEND
+280 NE
-287 EIDNNEND
+287 
-295 NNENRNYNVEENEEN
+295 NENRNDNVEENEEN
-310 ENDNENENNIIDNDD
+310 ENDENDNDNENNIIDNDD
-325 YPENKDNQENQ
+325 YPENKDNQEEQN
-336 ENQEEQIEQNEQ
+336 EQIEQNEQNEQ

-368 NNTNNNII
+368 NNTNNNIS

-381 SYEKRIKPNIQN
+381 NYQKRPKINMQNNI
-393 SSEIKQEE
+393 EINQEE
-401 PKEQYI
+401 QKEKYI
-407 DYQNKPKERKETKE
+407 EYQIKPKENKRE
-421 ILLENQNNNE
+421 IIYENQNDIE
-431 LYQKKIYTNKNENK
+431 AYPKKINSNKKE
-445 NKIQMSKYKPKP
+445 NKIQMNKYKPK
-457 QPKEEYEE
+457 PKEEYEE

-475 NSNDNDNNDNFY
+475 NSNDNDNNNDNFY

-530 KSLEEKIEDL
+530 KSLEKKIEDL

-553 RGVNPGRTNYQMRRK
+553 RGANPGRTNYQMRRK
-568 NNNDN
+568 NNNEN
-573 NNSYKNK
+573 NNYKNK
-580 YENEDN
+580 YENEDD

-591 YYRYEK
+591 YYRYGK

>member
-7 NLKLDKLLKNDD
+7 NSKLDKLLKNDD

-41 EQNLNLINNILL
+41 EQNLNLIYNILIS
-53 TDMNE
+53 DMNE
-58 SNHESKMSFICLFFE
+58 SNHETKMAFICLFFE

-86 DKLLNLIIQTNIYSD
+86 DKLLNLIIKTNIYSD

-113 ATLSKTALY
+113 ATLSKTTLY
-122 KKLVNFA
+122 KKLINFA

-184 LLINLSEDKFKPYA
+184 LLINLSEDKFKPFA

-213 TELQKRSLMIIYSL
+213 IELQKRSLMIIYSL

-270 NEENE
+270 NEDE

-280 NDNNEND
+280 NE
-287 EIDNNEND
+287 
-295 NNENRNYNVEENEEN
+295 NENRNDNVEENEEN
-310 ENDNENENNIIDNDD
+310 ENDENDNDNENNIIDNDD
-325 YPENKDNQENQ
+325 YPENKDNQEEQN
-336 ENQEEQIEQNEQ
+336 EQIEQNEQ
-348 NERNLDLNEV
+348 NERNFDLNEV

-368 NNTNNNII
+368 NNTNNNIS

-381 SYEKRIKPNIQN
+381 NYEKRPKINTQNNI
-393 SSEIKQEE
+393 EINQEE
-401 PKEQYI
+401 QKEKYI
-407 DYQNKPKERKETKE
+407 EYEIKPKENKRE
-421 ILLENQNNNE
+421 IIYENQNDIE
-431 LYQKKIYTNKNENK
+431 AYPKKINSNKKE
-445 NKIQMSKYKPKP
+445 NKIQMNKYKPK
-457 QPKEEYEE
+457 PKEEYEE

-475 NSNDNDNNDNFY
+475 NSNDNDNNNDNFY

-553 RGVNPGRTNYQMRRK
+553 RGANPGRTNYQMRRK
-568 NNNDN
+568 NNNEN
-573 NNSYKNK
+573 NNYKNK
-580 YENEDN
+580 YENEDD

-591 YYRYEK
+591 YYRYGK

>member
-29 IIEENKEYVSDL
+29 IIDENKECVSDL
-41 EQNLNLINNILL
+41 EQNLNLIFNILI
-53 TDMNE
+53 TDINE

-78 NIDFTLYL
+78 NIDFTFYL
-86 DKLLNLIIQTNIYSD
+86 DKLLNLIIKTNIYSD

-147 IIIDTLSE
+147 IIIDNLSD

-170 LNSTDIKNVLKCLE
+170 LNSTEIKNVLKCLE
-184 LLINLSEDKFKPYA
+184 LLINLSEDKFKPFA

-213 TELQKRSLMIIYSL
+213 IELQKRSLMIIYSL

-245 LKVLEKGKNV
+245 LKVLKKGKNV

-264 LKHFTG
+264 LKHFMG
-270 NEENE
+270 NDDNYVEENENENE
-275 IEENE
+275 IERENE
-280 NDNNEND
+280 EGGDNA
-287 EIDNNEND
+287 
-295 NNENRNYNVEENEEN
+295 EENEEID
-310 ENDNENENNIIDNDD
+310 NDNENNIIDNDD
-325 YPENKDNQENQ
+325 YPENKNEQD
-336 ENQEEQIEQNEQ
+336 EQIEQNEQ
-348 NERNLDLNEV
+348 NLDLNEI
-358 DDTKPEDLIK
+358 DDTKQEELIK
-368 NNTNNNII
+368 NNISNNNINS
-376 EEYDY
+376 EYNY
-381 SYEKRIKPNIQN
+381 NYEKNIKSNTKNNP
-393 SSEIKQEE
+393 EINKDENYINYQ
-401 PKEQYI
+401 PKKNEKIEKIEII
-407 DYQNKPKERKETKE
+407 DEDE
-421 ILLENQNNNE
+421 NNNE
-431 LYQKKIYTNKNENK
+431 EYPKKIYSNKNEA
-445 NKIQMSKYKPKP
+445 KIRANNYQPKPK
-457 QPKEEYEE
+457 QEYEE
-465 NNEQMNQEIE
+465 NNEQINQDLE
-475 NSNDNDNNDNFY
+475 NSNDNNDNSDNFA

-498 KDLSNKQ
+498 KDLSYKQ

-530 KSLEEKIEDL
+530 KNLEEKIEDL
-540 EEKIRIEKNKRKN
+540 EEKIIMIIIIFIKINMKMKMMRIIMIIIDME
-553 RGVNPGRTNYQMRRK
+553 
-568 NNNDN
+568 ND
-573 NNSYKNK
+573 K
-580 YENEDN
+580 Y
-586 DEYND
+586 
-591 YYRYEK
+591 

>member
-7 NLKLDKLLKNDD
+7 NSKLDKLLKNDD

-41 EQNLNLINNILL
+41 EQNLNLIYNILIS
-53 TDMNE
+53 DMNE
-58 SNHESKMSFICLFFE
+58 SNHETKMAFICLFFE

-86 DKLLNLIIQTNIYSD
+86 DKLLNLIIKTNIYSD

-113 ATLSKTALY
+113 ATLSKTTLY
-122 KKLVNFA
+122 KKLINFA

-184 LLINLSEDKFKPYA
+184 LLINLSEDKFKPFA

-213 TELQKRSLMIIYSL
+213 IELQKRSLMIIYSL

-270 NEENE
+270 NEDE

-280 NDNNEND
+280 NE
-287 EIDNNEND
+287 
-295 NNENRNYNVEENEEN
+295 NENRNDNVEENEEN
-310 ENDNENENNIIDNDD
+310 ENDENDNDNENNIIDNDD
-325 YPENKDNQENQ
+325 YPENKDNQEEQN
-336 ENQEEQIEQNEQ
+336 EQIEQNE
-348 NERNLDLNEV
+348 RNFDLNEV

-368 NNTNNNII
+368 NNTNNNIS

-381 SYEKRIKPNIQN
+381 NYQKRPKINMQNNI
-393 SSEIKQEE
+393 EINQEE
-401 PKEQYI
+401 QKEKYI
-407 DYQNKPKERKETKE
+407 EYQIKPKENNRE
-421 ILLENQNNNE
+421 IIYENQNDIE
-431 LYQKKIYTNKNENK
+431 AYPKKINSNKKE
-445 NKIQMSKYKPKP
+445 NKIQMNKYKPK
-457 QPKEEYEE
+457 PKEEYEE

-475 NSNDNDNNDNFY
+475 NSNDNDNNNDNFY

-553 RGVNPGRTNYQMRRK
+553 RGANPGRTNYQMRRK
-568 NNNDN
+568 NNNEN
-573 NNSYKNK
+573 NNYKNK
-580 YENEDN
+580 YENEDD

-591 YYRYEK
+591 YYRYGK

>member
-29 IIEENKEYVSDL
+29 IIDENKEYVSDL
-41 EQNLNLINNILL
+41 EQNLNLIFNILI
-53 TDMNE
+53 TDINE

-78 NIDFTLYL
+78 NIDFTFYL
-86 DKLLNLIIQTNIYSD
+86 DQLLNLIIKTNIYSD

-147 IIIDTLSE
+147 IIIDNLSD

-170 LNSTDIKNVLKCLE
+170 LNSTEIKNVLKCLE
-184 LLINLSEDKFKPYA
+184 LLINLSEDKFKPFA

-213 TELQKRSLMIIYSL
+213 IELQKRSLMIIYSL

-264 LKHFTG
+264 LKHFMG
-270 NEENE
+270 NDDNYVEENENENE
-275 IEENE
+275 IERENE
-280 NDNNEND
+280 EGGDNA
-287 EIDNNEND
+287 
-295 NNENRNYNVEENEEN
+295 EENEEID
-310 ENDNENENNIIDNDD
+310 NDNENNIIDNDD
-325 YPENKDNQENQ
+325 YPENKNEQD
-336 ENQEEQIEQNEQ
+336 EQIEQNEQ
-348 NERNLDLNEV
+348 NLDLNEI
-358 DDTKPEDLIK
+358 DDTKQEELIK
-368 NNTNNNII
+368 NNISNNNINS
-376 EEYDY
+376 EYNY
-381 SYEKRIKPNIQN
+381 NYEKNIKSNTKNNP
-393 SSEIKQEE
+393 EINKDENYINYQ
-401 PKEQYI
+401 PKKNEKIEKIEII
-407 DYQNKPKERKETKE
+407 DEDE
-421 ILLENQNNNE
+421 NNNE
-431 LYQKKIYTNKNENK
+431 EYPKKIYSNKNEA
-445 NKIQMSKYKPKP
+445 KIRANNYQPKPK
-457 QPKEEYEE
+457 QEYEE
-465 NNEQMNQEIE
+465 NNEQINQDLE
-475 NSNDNDNNDNFY
+475 NSNDNNDNSDNFA

-498 KDLSNKQ
+498 KDLSYKQ

-553 RGVNPGRTNYQMRRK
+553 RGANVGRTNYQMRRK

-573 NNSYKNK
+573 NNIYKNK
-580 YENEDN
+580 YENED
-586 DEYND
+586 DEDYND
-591 YYRYEK
+591 YYRYGK

>member
-7 NLKLDKLLKNDD
+7 NSKLDKLLKNDD

-41 EQNLNLINNILL
+41 EQNLNLIYNILIS
-53 TDMNE
+53 DMNE
-58 SNHESKMSFICLFFE
+58 SNHETKMAFICLFFE

-86 DKLLNLIIQTNIYSD
+86 DKLLNLIIKTNIYSD

-113 ATLSKTALY
+113 ATLSKTTLY
-122 KKLVNFA
+122 KKLINFA

-184 LLINLSEDKFKPYA
+184 LLINLSEDKFKPFA

-213 TELQKRSLMIIYSL
+213 IELQKRSLMIIYSL

-270 NEENE
+270 NEDE

-280 NDNNEND
+280 NE
-287 EIDNNEND
+287 
-295 NNENRNYNVEENEEN
+295 NENRNDNMEENEEN
-310 ENDNENENNIIDNDD
+310 ENDENDNDNENNIIDNDD
-325 YPENKDNQENQ
+325 YPENKDNQEEQN
-336 ENQEEQIEQNEQ
+336 EQIEQNEQ
-348 NERNLDLNEV
+348 NERNFDLNEV

-368 NNTNNNII
+368 NNTNNNIS

-381 SYEKRIKPNIQN
+381 NYQKRPKINTQNNI
-393 SSEIKQEE
+393 EINQEE
-401 PKEQYI
+401 QKEKYI
-407 DYQNKPKERKETKE
+407 EYEIKPKENKRE
-421 ILLENQNNNE
+421 IIYENQNDIE
-431 LYQKKIYTNKNENK
+431 AYPKKINSNKKE
-445 NKIQMSKYKPKP
+445 NKIQMNKYKPK
-457 QPKEEYEE
+457 PKEEYEE

-475 NSNDNDNNDNFY
+475 NSNDNDNNNDNFY

-530 KSLEEKIEDL
+530 KSLEKKIEDL

-553 RGVNPGRTNYQMRRK
+553 RGANPGRTNYQMRRK
-568 NNNDN
+568 NNNEN
-573 NNSYKNK
+573 NNYKNK
-580 YENEDN
+580 YENEDD

-591 YYRYEK
+591 YYRYGK